1 MYLQFPK
8 SANGR
13 EKIKRDWLIHRETA
27 KAFYCI
33 PRLLFSHELSKSSKS
48 TLNSKDGLKY
58 TKWRNMYKKL
68 PERNTG
74 MAHKQ
79 CYLKWKN
86 LQHSLLTTTGVD
98 NHFQEQMQSEI
109 EKNRLLLERLL
120 DVTLHLA
127 SRNRAFRGNT
137 VDLDDVHNGNF
148 LGTLELLARYDHIL
162 HDHLEMI
169 RQHKKGTRLTHYHTI
184 I

>member
-1 MYLQFPK
+1 MEGKPFPMYLQFAK

-127 SRNRAFRGNT
+127 SRNLAFRVNT
-137 VDLDDVHNGNF
+137 VDLEDVHNAELQTCRF
-148 LGTLELLARYDHIL
+148 LA
-162 HDHLEMI
+162 
-169 RQHKKGTRLTHYHTI
+169 TI
-184 I
+184 AVFLVNLG